1 MQNIC
6 FKSRVSRYKDF
17 DLVRRRSTLK
27 DFLRFRTEKF
37 FALSYVKWAYEK
49 PLFNRQKKSVS
60 FFRFEDERKDCGRI
74 RIRKS
79 CYIFVCK
86 RTVFRLCV
94 VPRSLLRACF
104 RKAKRACGVAVFR
117 GCKRRVFA
125 RLAHAFVCDCSRNFA
140 YRVVCDFFKI
150 RKNVPLWSVALCALV
165 GMIPYVVCGC
175 LLCGDYLKFGL
186 CALFAVAGTFCF
198 GICAYAV
205 FVRSV
210 LHKATVDELICGGIT
225 LAVTGYALCGVGGL
239 GFYAYGAVLA
249 FCLLFCSVCFKP
261 QTTLFAGILFGV
273 GASLAKWDMT
283 YLAAAVALATAS
295 VAFSPFTKWSS
306 ALAIVAIEGI
316 EWLLNAYSGAGWQS
330 LVTCAVGVVCALCV
344 PSSFTTKIKGLAKG
358 DNRRAY
364 TGVVNRRGR
373 ELASRLSSASDVF
386 TICRKTS
393 KNLPKNLR
401 SVPRTNLQRTSQ
413 RIFADDAETEKF
425 AFPHWVRTRRT

>member
-1 MQNIC
+1 MKNHSLTVKRKA
-6 FKSRVSRYKDF
+6 FPSF
-17 DLVRRRSTLK
+17 DLKMSAKTAVAFAFEGLAI
-27 DFLRFRTEKF
+27 FLFASVPSF
-37 FALSYVKWAYEK
+37 GFALSLA
-49 PLFNRQKKSVS
+49 
-60 FFRFEDERKDCGRI
+60 
-74 RIRKS
+74 
-79 CYIFVCK
+79 
-86 RTVFRLCV
+86 LCCA
-94 VPRSLLRACF
+94 L
-104 RKAKRACGVAVFR
+104 
-117 GCKRRVFA
+117 VFA
-125 RLAHAFVCDCSRNFA
+125 RQNVLAVSPCFVVAS
-140 YRVVCDFFKI
+140 VVFSPDWRTLLYAIAPVILLIALYAIFFKI

-364 TGVVNRRGR
+364 AGVVNRRGR

-386 TICRKTS
+386 LRYVEKPRKICRK
-393 KNLPKNLR
+393 LFG
-401 SVPRTNLQRTSQ
+401 V
-413 RIFADDAETEKF
+413 FA
-425 AFPHWVRTRRT
+425 R

>member
-1 MQNIC
+1 MKNHSLTVKRKV
-6 FKSRVSRYKDF
+6 FPSF
-17 DLVRRRSTLK
+17 DLKMSAKTAVAFAFEGLAI
-27 DFLRFRTEKF
+27 FLFASVPSF
-37 FALSYVKWAYEK
+37 GFALSLA
-49 PLFNRQKKSVS
+49 
-60 FFRFEDERKDCGRI
+60 
-74 RIRKS
+74 
-79 CYIFVCK
+79 
-86 RTVFRLCV
+86 LCCA
-94 VPRSLLRACF
+94 L
-104 RKAKRACGVAVFR
+104 
-117 GCKRRVFA
+117 VFA
-125 RLAHAFVCDCSRNFA
+125 RQNVLAVSPCFVVAS
-140 YRVVCDFFKI
+140 VVFSPDWRTLLYAIAPVILLIALYAIFFKI

-295 VAFSPFTKWSS
+295 VAFSPFTK
-306 ALAIVAIEGI
+306 
-316 EWLLNAYSGAGWQS
+316 
-330 LVTCAVGVVCALCV
+330 
-344 PSSFTTKIKGLAKG
+344 
-358 DNRRAY
+358 
-364 TGVVNRRGR
+364 
-373 ELASRLSSASDVF
+373 
-386 TICRKTS
+386 
-393 KNLPKNLR
+393 
-401 SVPRTNLQRTSQ
+401 
-413 RIFADDAETEKF
+413 
-425 AFPHWVRTRRT
+425 